1 MKNKSNNRELKSN
14 ETLKGNNIVVIW
26 PSLKSKNQMAGK
38 LDTQGLE
45 LPKGWSPGMVC
56 SLCCCPLALYINGCP
71 GEERDDVFSVN
82 EQEWFTNSL
91 KESVRR
97 TLVNEAEEYSM
108 NKTKGGGDPCAC
120 NSDSDCKD
128 AVSSGCNGNK
138 CRDSKCVADG
148 GMTTSDNELENIGIK
163 GRSNK
168 GGTSDRDERELVRMR
183 EREGIHGERVGSADE
198 MSRNGRLREKA
209 VAGGP
214 SDDCCKNQVHCHH
227 GCGSDCKCKSSGDMK
242 SGGIKTYGQSSKVKI
257 RPQAEP
263 QINESVRRKLNEYF
277 YTQAEGDGVCAG
289 AGYGPMTGWSC
300 EDAGDGT
307 EDCTVECSSIVPGG
321 PGGTI
326 ETNSALS
333 MDQLHT
339 GGGET
344 VQGNPS
350 NGKEDVMVKKNR
362 MRSASNAVGELKEY
376 TRNRTNI
383 ERFLNEDKED
393 KPKGKRK
400 GSTPRPSDKAM
411 MNMTKK
417 VLGGVTPS
425 TGMNNWWCCLV
436 ACNNPGCKGDRWEV
450 VMNPWG

>member
-14 ETLKGNNIVVIW
+14 ETLNGNNIVVIW

-263 QINESVRRKLNEYF
+263 QINEME
-277 YTQAEGDGVCAG
+277 
-289 AGYGPMTGWSC
+289 P
-300 EDAGDGT
+300 
-307 EDCTVECSSIVPGG
+307 
-321 PGGTI
+321 
-326 ETNSALS
+326 
-333 MDQLHT
+333 
-339 GGGET
+339 
-344 VQGNPS
+344 
-350 NGKEDVMVKKNR
+350 NGKEDIMIKKNR

-425 TGMNNWWCCLV
+425 NGMSNWWCCLV
-436 ACNNPGCKGDRWEV
+436 ACNDPGCKGDRWEE

>member
-1 MKNKSNNRELKSN
+1 MKKKSNNRELKSN
-14 ETLKGNNIVVIW
+14 ETLNGNNIVVIW

-97 TLVNEAEEYSM
+97 TLINEYFYTQAEGDGVCAGAGYGPMTGWSCEEAGDGTEDCTVECSSIVP
-108 NKTKGGGDPCAC
+108 GGI
-120 NSDSDCKD
+120 
-128 AVSSGCNGNK
+128 
-138 CRDSKCVADG
+138 G
-148 GMTTSDNELENIGIK
+148 GDNELENIGIK

-183 EREGIHGERVGSADE
+183 ERVGIHGERVGSADE
-198 MSRNGRLREKA
+198 MSRNGRLRETKLNEEKRHWCSCPGFEGPQNCYHPCNDGCCA
-209 VAGGP
+209 NGTPTNPPSKTTGG
-214 SDDCCKNQVHCHH
+214 
-227 GCGSDCKCKSSGDMK
+227 
-242 SGGIKTYGQSSKVKI
+242 GGIKTYGQSSKVKI

-263 QINESVRRKLNEYF
+263 QINEME
-277 YTQAEGDGVCAG
+277 
-289 AGYGPMTGWSC
+289 P
-300 EDAGDGT
+300 
-307 EDCTVECSSIVPGG
+307 
-321 PGGTI
+321 
-326 ETNSALS
+326 
-333 MDQLHT
+333 
-339 GGGET
+339 
-344 VQGNPS
+344 
-350 NGKEDVMVKKNR
+350 NGKEDIMRKKNR

>member
-263 QINESVRRKLNEYF
+263 QINEME
-277 YTQAEGDGVCAG
+277 
-289 AGYGPMTGWSC
+289 P
-300 EDAGDGT
+300 
-307 EDCTVECSSIVPGG
+307 
-321 PGGTI
+321 
-326 ETNSALS
+326 
-333 MDQLHT
+333 
-339 GGGET
+339 
-344 VQGNPS
+344 
-350 NGKEDVMVKKNR
+350 NGKEDIMRKKNR